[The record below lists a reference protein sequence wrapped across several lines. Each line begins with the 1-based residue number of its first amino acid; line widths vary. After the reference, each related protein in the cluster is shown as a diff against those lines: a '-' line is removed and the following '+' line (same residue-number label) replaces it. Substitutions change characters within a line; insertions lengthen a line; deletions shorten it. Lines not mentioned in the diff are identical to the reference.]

1 MGIKKEE
8 SHAIYLPAAWRDESN
23 YVRSRGGG
31 VGNNGKKFKKE
42 GGAKKSHHYTD
53 KRQNPISI
61 AGRRDEYE
69 VEASVLS

>member
-31 VGNNGKKFKKE
+31 
-42 GGAKKSHHYTD
+42 GGDKKSHHYTD